1 MLKVFQSQ
9 KGQQR
14 LEQLKQ
20 HLLKPISNLR
30 ANFRHRDRG
39 NQAGRVKIG

>member
-1 MLKVFQSQ
+1 MKISQ
-9 KGQQR
+9 QQKERQR

-20 HLLKPISNLR
+20 QPLKPIGNLR

-39 NQAGRVKIG
+39 IQSGRMKTG